1 MVELLVALV
10 VDEVVEEVVYEVL
23 PEVLFS
29 GVSTARLCLVLE
41 FDFSCLPFGFLL
53 AATCSLEK
61 RRRGEEKGIT
71 SEVERERG
79 GKEKIEQ
86 MRRGGKVTGGEE
98 GRRERKGEFQ

>member
-10 VDEVVEEVVYEVL
+10 VVEVVDVVVYEVL

-53 AATCSLEK
+53 AATCSL
-61 RRRGEEKGIT
+61 
-71 SEVERERG
+71 RERVR
-79 GKEKIEQ
+79 EE
-86 MRRGGKVTGGEE
+86 RRGGE
-98 GRRERKGEFQ
+98 RRERKGEFR